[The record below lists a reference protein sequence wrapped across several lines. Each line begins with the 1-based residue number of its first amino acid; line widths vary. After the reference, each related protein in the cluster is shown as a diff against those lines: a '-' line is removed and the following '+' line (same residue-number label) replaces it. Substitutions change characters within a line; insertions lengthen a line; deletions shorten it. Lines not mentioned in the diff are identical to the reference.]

1 MDSVDVAIVGAG
13 PAGAA
18 AALAARRA
26 DPSAGVALLDRAAFP
41 RDKVCGDGIA
51 PHAVDV
57 LRALGAADALAG
69 YRPVS
74 RLRVRSAGGR
84 VALRTLARPDY
95 VVPRAVFDARLVAAA
110 QRAGAELWR
119 WRVRHVAVEAD
130 RVVLDGRLAARVVI
144 GADGAHSAVA
154 RAVGARPHTGR
165 DLAVAVRAYA
175 PAPAG
180 PPCQDVAFVEADR
193 PSYAWS
199 FPIGDGRVNVGYGA
213 RADRLSVGRDGLL
226 GRLEAA
232 VGPTGFDPGTAR
244 GHLLP
249 LSTGRPA
256 PAEGRVLLA
265 GDAAGLVNPL
275 SGEGIYYAV
284 ASGALAGAAALEP
297 RPAACYAAALRR
309 LLGRHLWHTALLSRV
324 LEVPAVAE
332 AGIAAA
338 ARRQRAFDDVVD
350 LAIGA
355 GALTPRLAAATARE
369 LLGGRWRA
377 TAPA

>member
-1 MDSVDVAIVGAG
+1 MDTVDLAIVGAG

-26 DPSAGVALLDRAAFP
+26 APAARVVLLDRAAFP

-57 LRALGAADALAG
+57 LRALGAADAVAG

-74 RLRVRSAGGR
+74 RLRVRSPGGQA
-84 VALRTLARPDY
+84 ALRTLARPDY
-95 VVPRAVFDARLVAAA
+95 VVPRAVLDARLVAAA
-110 QRAGAELWR
+110 QRAGAQLWR
-119 WRVRHVAVEAD
+119 WRVRRVAVEAD
-130 RVVLDGRLAARVVI
+130 RVVLDGAIAARAVV

-154 RAVGARPHTGR
+154 RALGARRHDGR
-165 DLAVAVRAYA
+165 DLAVALRAYA

-180 PPCQDVAFVEADR
+180 PPCQDIVFVAEDR

-199 FPIGDGRVNVGYGA
+199 FPIGDGRANVGYGA

-226 GRLEAA
+226 ARLEAA
-232 VGPTGFDPGTAR
+232 LGPTGLDPATVR

-256 PAEGRVLLA
+256 PAQGRVLLV

-284 ASGALAGAAALEP
+284 ASGALAGAAALGP
-297 RPAACYAAALRR
+297 RPATRYARALRR
-309 LLGRHLWHTALLSRV
+309 LLGRHLRHTALLAR
-324 LEVPAVAE
+324 LLDAPAVAE

-338 ARRQRAFDDVVD
+338 ARRQAPFDDVVEV
-350 LAIGA
+350 AIGA
-355 GALTPRLAAATARE
+355 GTLTPRLAAATARG
-369 LLGGRWRA
+369 LIGGR
-377 TAPA
+377 